1 MSSPYV
7 SVIMSVY
14 NSDGSLRKSIQSILN
29 QSYKNYEFIIVNDGS
44 TDDSYKIINDI
55 KKKNSRIKFY
65 NFKKNKGLK
74 D

>member
-14 NSDGSLRKSIQSILN
+14 NSDGSLKKSIQSILN

-44 TDDSYKIINDI
+44 TDNSYKIINDI
-55 KKKNSRIKFY
+55 KKKIPE
-65 NFKKNKGLK
+65 
-74 D
+74 

>member
-44 TDDSYKIINDI
+44 TDNSYKIINDI
-55 KKKNSRIKFY
+55 KKKNSIKS
-65 NFKKNKGLK
+65 
-74 D
+74 

>member
-14 NSDGSLRKSIQSILN
+14 NSDALLRKSIQSILN

-44 TDDSYKIINDI
+44 TDNSYKIINDI
-55 KKKNSRIKFY
+55 KKKI
-65 NFKKNKGLK
+65 LE
-74 D
+74 